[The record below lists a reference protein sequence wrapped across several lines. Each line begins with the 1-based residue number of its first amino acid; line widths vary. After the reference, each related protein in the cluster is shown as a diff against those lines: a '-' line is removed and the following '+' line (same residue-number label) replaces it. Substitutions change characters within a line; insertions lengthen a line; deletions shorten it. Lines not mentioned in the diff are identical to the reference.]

1 MKHTMRSGGKAMKGG
16 TKPRLILL
24 GCVAAGFVA
33 LAAGCVTKAGPLA
46 VLPMTSPGAAQ
57 WNLEG
62 IKSYNDGDWHT
73 ARTRFELAIH
83 TDPRLPEAHFNLALT
98 LHKLGDHDQA
108 RTHFRIAGELAP
120 DHTEI
125 VRTSVYRNHLGL
137 SSTFERHVSG
147 GYKY

>member
-1 MKHTMRSGGKAMKGG
+1 MKGG
-16 TKPRLILL
+16 TRPELMLL
-24 GCVAAGFVA
+24 GCVALGFVA
-33 LAAGCVTKAGPLA
+33 LATGCVTKAGPLA
-46 VLPMTSPGAAQ
+46 ILPMTSPDAAQ
-57 WNLEG
+57 QNLEG
-62 IKSYNDGDWHT
+62 IKAYNDGDWQT
-73 ARTRFELAIH
+73 ARTRFELAIQ
-83 TDPRLPEAHFNLALT
+83 TDPHVPAAHFNLALT

-120 DHTEI
+120 DNAEI

>member
-1 MKHTMRSGGKAMKGG
+1 MKGG

-46 VLPMTSPGAAQ
+46 ILPMTSPGAAQ

-62 IKSYNDGDWHT
+62 IKSYNAGDWHT

>member
-1 MKHTMRSGGKAMKGG
+1 MKGG

>member
-1 MKHTMRSGGKAMKGG
+1 MKGG

-46 VLPMTSPGAAQ
+46 ILPMTSPGAAQ